1 MRSQRL
7 IALVAIVVAAALL
20 IGGAWSII
28 ARRHHGSGDGIVV
41 YYTKPDGTTEV
52 PWRVTLGPAR
62 DPKSVA
68 FYAAAQA
75 LAGPATDV
83 AAIRFPAGTHVRSIE
98 IDGSVVDLDLS
109 NEVGKSAEG
118 GLTETAEFKAL
129 VWTLTDPKTLPGID
143 AVRVRVDGTRV
154 ATLPGGHFE
163 LDEPL
168 SRSTF

>member
-7 IALVAIVVAAALL
+7 IALVIALAVAVFGSWWL
-20 IGGAWSII
+20 IKG
-28 ARRHHGSGDGIVV
+28 RHHGGGDSIIV
-41 YYTKPDGTTEV
+41 YYTRPDGTTEV
-52 PWRVTLGPAR
+52 PWRVSLGPAR

-75 LAGPATDV
+75 LAGPATEIE
-83 AAIRFPAGTHVRSIE
+83 AIRFPPGTRVRAVQ
-98 IDGSVVDLDLS
+98 IDGPVVDVDIS
-109 NEVGKSAEG
+109 GEVGKSAEG
-118 GLTETAEFKAL
+118 GLTETAEFKSL
-129 VWTLTDPKTLPGID
+129 VWTLTDPNTLPGIN

>member
-1 MRSQRL
+1 MRSRRL
-7 IALVAIVVAAALL
+7 IAFVIAAAVAVF
-20 IGGAWSII
+20 GVWWYFKGRQSGSSDSII
-28 ARRHHGSGDGIVV
+28 V
-41 YYTKPDGTTEV
+41 YYTKTDGTTEV

-62 DPKSVA
+62 DPKSIA

-75 LAGPATDV
+75 LAGPSSDI
-83 AAIRFPAGTHVRSIE
+83 AAIRFPAGTHVRS
-98 IDGSVVDLDLS
+98 VDLNGSLVDVDLS

-118 GLTETAEFKAL
+118 GFAETAEFKSL
-129 VWTLTDPKTLPGID
+129 VWTLTDPKTLPGVS
-143 AVRVRVDGTRV
+143 AVRIRVDGTRV

>member
-7 IALVAIVVAAALL
+7 IAVVIALAVAVFGGWWL
-20 IGGAWSII
+20 IKG
-28 ARRHHGSGDGIVV
+28 RHHGGGDSIIV

-52 PWRVTLGPAR
+52 PWRVSLGPAR

-75 LAGPATDV
+75 LAGPA
-83 AAIRFPAGTHVRSIE
+83 AEIEAIRFPTGTRVRAVA
-98 IDGSVVDLDLS
+98 IDGPVVDVDIS
-109 NEVGKSAEG
+109 GEVGKSAEG
-118 GLTETAEFKAL
+118 GLTETAEFKSL
-129 VWTLTDPKTLPGID
+129 VWTLTDPNTLPGIN

>member
-7 IALVAIVVAAALL
+7 IALAAVCVVAGLVVFVAYRFMAGRVR
-20 IGGAWSII
+20 GGAES
-28 ARRHHGSGDGIVV
+28 IVV
-41 YYTKPDGTTEV
+41 YYTKTDGITEV

-62 DPKSVA
+62 DRKSVA

-83 AAIRFPAGTHVRSIE
+83 EAIRFPAGTHVRALE
-98 IDGSVVDLDLS
+98 IAGSVVDVDLS
-109 NEVGKSAEG
+109 NEVSKSAEG
-118 GLTETAEFKAL
+118 GLAETAEFKSL
-129 VWTLTDPKTLPGID
+129 VWTLTDPKTLPGVD
-143 AVRVRVDGTRV
+143 AVRIRVDGTRV

-168 SRSTF
+168 SRTTF

>member
-7 IALVAIVVAAALL
+7 ITMIIVVAL
-20 IGGAWSII
+20 IGLGVGWFVAG
-28 ARRHHGSGDGIVV
+28 RHHRGGDRIIV
-41 YYTKPDGTTEV
+41 YYTKSDGVTEV
-52 PWRVTLGPAR
+52 PWPVTLGPAR
-62 DPKSVA
+62 DAKSVA
-68 FYAAAQA
+68 FYAATQV
-75 LAGPATDV
+75 LAGPASDIEAV
-83 AAIRFPAGTHVRSIE
+83 RFPPGTRVRSID
-98 IDGSVVDLDLS
+98 IDGSTVDVDLS

-118 GLTETAEFKAL
+118 GLTETAEFKSL
-129 VWTLTDPKTLPGID
+129 VWTLTDPKTLPGVN

>member
-7 IALVAIVVAAALL
+7 IALVTVVAVVLF
-20 IGGAWSII
+20 GAWWFTR
-28 ARRHHGSGDGIVV
+28 ARHPAAGDAIVV
-41 YYTKPDGTTEV
+41 YYTKTDGTTEV

-62 DPKSVA
+62 DRRSVA

-75 LAGPATDV
+75 LAGPASDV
-83 AAIRFPAGTHVRSIE
+83 AAIRFPAGTYVRT
-98 IDGSVVDLDLS
+98 VDLHGATIDVDLS
-109 NEVGKSAEG
+109 NEISKSAEG
-118 GLTETAEFKAL
+118 GLAETAEFKSL

-143 AVRVRVDGTRV
+143 TVRIRVDGTRL

-168 SRSTF
+168 SRATF

>member
-7 IALVAIVVAAALL
+7 IALIIAFAVV
-20 IGGAWSII
+20 IFGAWWYFG
-28 ARRHHGSGDGIVV
+28 RPHHAGDSIVV
-41 YYTKPDGTTEV
+41 YYTKPDGTTEE

-62 DPKSVA
+62 DQKSVA

-75 LAGPATDV
+75 LAGPPSDV
-83 AAIRFPAGTHVRSIE
+83 AAIRFPAGTHVRSID
-98 IDGSVVDLDLS
+98 IDGAVADVDLS
-109 NEVGKSAEG
+109 GEVEKSAEG
-118 GLTETAEFKAL
+118 GLTETAEFKSL
-129 VWTLTDPKTLPGID
+129 VWTLTDPATLPGIS

-168 SRSTF
+168 ARTTF

>member
-7 IALVAIVVAAALL
+7 IALVIALAVAIF
-20 IGGAWSII
+20 GAWWFVKG
-28 ARRHHGSGDGIVV
+28 RHHGGGDSIIV

-75 LAGPATDV
+75 LAGPSSEI
-83 AAIRFPAGTHVRSIE
+83 AAIRFPAGTHVRSVE
-98 IDGSVVDLDLS
+98 IDGSVVDVDVS
-109 NEVGKSAEG
+109 GEIAKSAEG
-118 GLTETAEFKAL
+118 GLTETAEFKSL
-129 VWTLTDPKTLPGID
+129 VWTLTDPKTLPGIT
-143 AVRVRVDGTRV
+143 AVRIRVDGTRV

-168 SRSTF
+168 SRATF

>member
-7 IALVAIVVAAALL
+7 IAVVIAVAVAIL
-20 IGGAWSII
+20 GAWWVIKG
-28 ARRHHGSGDGIVV
+28 RHHGGGDSIIV
-41 YYTKPDGTTEV
+41 YYTKTDGRTEV

-75 LAGPATDV
+75 LAGPSSEIE
-83 AAIRFPAGTHVRSIE
+83 AIRFPAGTHVRSVE
-98 IDGSVVDLDLS
+98 IDGAVVDVDLS
-109 NEVGKSAEG
+109 NEVSKSAEG
-118 GLTETAEFKAL
+118 GLAETAEFKSL
-129 VWTLTDPKTLPGID
+129 VWTLTDPKTLPGYQRSRI
-143 AVRVRVDGTRV
+143 RVDGTRV

-168 SRSTF
+168 SRTTF

>member
-7 IALVAIVVAAALL
+7 IALVIALAVAVF
-20 IGGAWSII
+20 GAWWLIKG
-28 ARRHHGSGDGIVV
+28 RHPGSGDSIIV
-41 YYTKPDGTTEV
+41 YYTKSDGTTEG
-52 PWRVTLGPAR
+52 PWRVSLGPAR

-75 LAGPATDV
+75 LAGPASDIE
-83 AAIRFPAGTHVRSIE
+83 AIRFPAGTHVRAVE
-98 IDGSVVDLDLS
+98 IDGRVIDVDIS
-109 NEVGKSAEG
+109 GEVGKSAEG
-118 GLTETAEFKAL
+118 GLTETAEFKSL
-129 VWTLTDPKTLPGID
+129 VWTLTDPRTLPGVD

>member
-7 IALVAIVVAAALL
+7 IALIIAAAVVTF
-20 IGGAWSII
+20 GAWWFFKGRQSV
-28 ARRHHGSGDGIVV
+28 GGDTILV
-41 YYTKPDGTTEV
+41 YYTKTDGTTEV
-52 PWRVTLGPAR
+52 PYTVTLGPAR

-75 LAGPATDV
+75 LAGPASDV
-83 AAIRFPAGTHVRSIE
+83 SAIRFPAGTRARAVE
-98 IDGSVVDLDLS
+98 IDGSTVDVDLS
-109 NEVGKSAEG
+109 GEVGKSAEG
-118 GLTETAEFKAL
+118 GLSETAEFKSL
-129 VWTLTDPKTLPGID
+129 VWTLTDPKTLPGVS
-143 AVRVRVDGTRV
+143 AVRIRVDGTRV